1 MLPTFN
7 LCGKT
12 ITRLVCGG
20 NPFSGFSHVTSELDR
35 EMIEYYTMPTLQTI
49 LDDIPGGPKSPH
61 LCLIRR
67 MAYNAHKHAT
77 DLCIFLTDGPTIAP
91 TNGDG
96 Q

>member
-1 MLPTFN
+1 MNVYHAQTTAHTL
-7 LCGKT
+7 
-12 ITRLVCGG
+12 RLQ
-20 NPFSGFSHVTSELDR
+20 
-35 EMIEYYTMPTLQTI
+35 IEALQTI